1 MFNWLLKADK
11 KQKAKKCKEPPFTC
25 KDCGFTC
32 NECEAAPL
40 CYACYSGR
48 DTFVQIVR
56 VKFQSNSIKDTVLY
70 PLHLSVL
77 VLDTF

>member
-11 KQKAKKCKEPPFTC
+11 KQKSVKNHLLHVKIVALHVTNAKQLHCVMPVILGEI
-25 KDCGFTC
+25 
-32 NECEAAPL
+32 L
-40 CYACYSGR
+40 
-48 DTFVQIVR
+48 FVQIVR